1 VQISKTFAEYKTLFF
16 NVPINQCANWAMCQC
31 ADEAMCQCAD
41 EAMCQFKTHSIINP
55 TVIASKA
62 KLSA

>member
-31 ADEAMCQCAD
+31 ADEAMCQ
-41 EAMCQFKTHSIINP
+41 FKTHSIINP